1 MIYRLLADLTIVA
14 HLAFILFV
22 VAGAFLVA
30 RYRWLL
36 APHLLCVAWGVYVE
50 AAGKICP
57 LTPLENRFAIAAGD
71 SGYQGSF
78 IEHHLIPLIYPD
90 RLTRAMQWG
99 LAGLVVAANVA
110 GYAYVLRTWRRPA
123 PPA

>member
-1 MIYRLLADLTIVA
+1 MFYRLLADLTIVA
-14 HLAFILFV
+14 HLAFIVFV

-36 APHLLCVAWGVYVE
+36 LPHLFCAAWGVYVE
-50 AAGKICP
+50 AAGAVCP
-57 LTPLENRFAIAAGD
+57 LTPLENRFARRAGG

-78 IEHHLIPLIYPD
+78 VEHHLVPLIYPD
-90 RLTRAMQWG
+90 RLTREMQWS

-110 GYAYVLRTWRRPA
+110 GYACVLRQRRKA
-123 PPA
+123 LAA